1 MTQPE
6 TNKALG
12 IDPILRF
19 PEVLALTGARSRQTI
34 YNWVEN
40 NTFPKPVKIG
50 PNAIGWL
57 KSECEEW
64 RQRLISERKES

>member
-1 MTQPE
+1 MNHRQ
-6 TNKALG
+6 TNQTLN

-40 NTFPKPVKIG
+40 GTFPKPVKIG

-57 KSECEEW
+57 KSECDQW
-64 RQRLISERKES
+64 KQTIISQR